1 MNILL
6 SCVQVST
13 TLVSMNEEETLA
25 KNVKAVLNSLT
36 EHEMQVRDYI
46 MNKHFA
52 PVEVKHWEGVEL
64 TKIHEEMNKRQ
75 N

>member
-1 MNILL
+1 
-6 SCVQVST
+6 
-13 TLVSMNEEETLA
+13 MNEEETLA
-25 KNVKAVLNSLT
+25 KNMDAALNSLK

-46 MNKHFA
+46 MNKYFA

-64 TKIHEEMNKRQ
+64 TKFREEMNKIQ